1 MQDFSCC
8 NTMNGL
14 LPLYLNNMKSLSE
27 GGKNVWNCLF
37 IPVLKG
43 GLPKIFPDCSLYN
56 FTHQVFVLFLFANMG

>member
-37 IPVLKG
+37 IPVLMG
-43 GLPKIFPDCSLYN
+43 GLTQEFPRLLSL
-56 FTHQVFVLFLFANMG
+56 

>member
-27 GGKNVWNCLF
+27 GGKNVWNCLS

-43 GLPKIFPDCSLYN
+43 GLTQDFPRLLSL
-56 FTHQVFVLFLFANMG
+56 